1 MANRTRALLTIYIPR
16 FLGLLQHVEIHSE
29 IMTGSGETGS
39 GETHFTI
46 VSSTAGG
53 PVAFWLTLWMLVL
66 AGIVF
71 LCCIFCHSKEAK
83 AGMTLMQA
91 CMAATKAACRGVLG
105 LVLSGL
111 LFCMSASGTSVN
123 SEDTS
128 SPRSQ
133 LGEPRFTRLV
143 EEAAEVPPPPPRG
156 RREEVEA
163 EAPPPPPPPRGRRE
177 EVEAEAAPAAEKAR
191 GTIEAIEASVEAFR
205 SGSIG
210 GKEVIEYRVQARTI
224 LV

>member
-1 MANRTRALLTIYIPR
+1 MMI
-16 FLGLLQHVEIHSE
+16 E
-29 IMTGSGETGS
+29 TGSGETGS
-39 GETHFTI
+39 GETPPHITI
-46 VSSTAGG
+46 VSPTAGG
-53 PVAFWLTLWMLVL
+53 PAAFWLTLWLLLL
-66 AGIVF
+66 AGVVF
-71 LCCIFCHSKEAK
+71 LGCVFCHSKEAK

-123 SEDTS
+123 SEETS

-133 LGEPRFTRLV
+133 LGEPCFTRLV

-163 EAPPPPPPPRGRRE
+163 ET
-177 EVEAEAAPAAEKAR
+177 AAAAKKAH
-191 GTIEAIEASVEAFR
+191 GAIETIEASVEAFR

-210 GKEVIEYRVQARTI
+210 GKEVIEYRVQARII
-224 LV
+224 LVSNSPS

>member
-1 MANRTRALLTIYIPR
+1 MMI
-16 FLGLLQHVEIHSE
+16 E
-29 IMTGSGETGS
+29 TGSGETGS
-39 GETHFTI
+39 GETPPHITI
-46 VSSTAGG
+46 VSPTAGG
-53 PVAFWLTLWMLVL
+53 PAAFWLTLWLLLL
-66 AGIVF
+66 AGVVF
-71 LCCIFCHSKEAK
+71 LGCVFCHSKEAK

-123 SEDTS
+123 SEETS

-177 EVEAEAAPAAEKAR
+177 EVEAETAAAAKKAH
-191 GTIEAIEASVEAFR
+191 GAIEAIEASVEAFR

-210 GKEVIEYRVQARTI
+210 GKEVIEYRVQARII
-224 LV
+224 LVSNSPS

>member
-83 AGMTLMQA
+83 AGMTLRQA
-91 CMAATKAACRGVLG
+91 GVAVTKAACRGVLG

-111 LFCMSASGTSVN
+111 LLCMSAGASVHP
-123 SEDTS
+123 EETS
-128 SPRSQ
+128 SATKPTRGSQ
-133 LGEPRFTRLV
+133 LAEPRFTRLV
-143 EEAAEVPPPPPRG
+143 EEAAE
-156 RREEVEA
+156 EEEA
-163 EAPPPPPPPRGRRE
+163 TEAPPPPPPRHTMSEPSPPSPPPRRA
-177 EVEAEAAPAAEKAR
+177 VVAAAEEKAR
-191 GTIEAIEASVEAFR
+191 GAIEANVEAFR

-210 GKEVIEYRVQARTI
+210 GKEVIEYRVQARA
-224 LV
+224 VSK

>member
-1 MANRTRALLTIYIPR
+1 MMI
-16 FLGLLQHVEIHSE
+16 
-29 IMTGSGETGS
+29 ETGS
-39 GETHFTI
+39 GEKGSGETPPHITI
-46 VSSTAGG
+46 VSPTAGG
-53 PVAFWLTLWMLVL
+53 PAAFWLTLWLLLL
-66 AGIVF
+66 AGVVF
-71 LCCIFCHSKEAK
+71 LGCVFCHSKEAK

-123 SEDTS
+123 SEETS

-133 LGEPRFTRLV
+133 LGEPCFTRLV

-177 EVEAEAAPAAEKAR
+177 EVEAETAAAAKKAH
-191 GTIEAIEASVEAFR
+191 GAIETIEASVEAFR

-210 GKEVIEYRVQARTI
+210 GKEVIEYRVQARII
-224 LV
+224 LVSNSPS

>member
-1 MANRTRALLTIYIPR
+1 MMI
-16 FLGLLQHVEIHSE
+16 
-29 IMTGSGETGS
+29 ETGS
-39 GETHFTI
+39 GEKGSGETPPHITI
-46 VSSTAGG
+46 ASPTAGG
-53 PVAFWLTLWMLVL
+53 PAAFWLTLWLLLL
-66 AGIVF
+66 AGVVF
-71 LCCIFCHSKEAK
+71 LGCVFCHSKEAK

-123 SEDTS
+123 SEETS

-133 LGEPRFTRLV
+133 LGEPCFTRLV

-177 EVEAEAAPAAEKAR
+177 EVEAETAAAAKKAH
-191 GTIEAIEASVEAFR
+191 GAIETIEASVEAFR